1 MIEILQIFLH
11 FFLFIFLTYF
21 PVNKFTLPKIVS
33 TYQISNFFCFFIN
46 IVILLNI
53 FLLFS
58 FFQLNLQYVLF
69 LIFFLYL
76 ILFFFYFLNIKNEIL
91 SKKNLVLKIFFSL
104 LNIFFYFN
112 IAANPALGW
121 DGLTIWLHKANMF
134 YNNNSY
140 FEIGSN
146 YPQLGS
152 YIWAFFWKNS
162 FIQKEYLGR
171 MFIIYTYLVSIFLIV
186 GLFKRFSAY
195 KKILLIFF
203 LIFFSY
209 DKDLQGY
216 QEYLI
221 FTLLLFCSKILFL
234 LNVNKKISNNSF
246 YYLILI
252 MTVILLPWIKNEGI
266 FYSIFISI
274 IFITFDFINLK
285 KKIIFFFIIL
295 INIVTQ
301 IIFIKLYFQ
310 SDQIFQVPLIQESL
324 FKNFF
329 NFKDFLSRLFIISY
343 YIFHSLV
350 KYPLILINLISILI
364 IYIYRKHLAVPNFFI
379 IFFFLNLIFIYS
391 IYMVTT
397 QPLIWHLQTSIKR
410 LMLQTSGFYIILLS
424 VFANKNSFKL
434 IS

>member
-1 MIEILQIFLH
+1 MIEILQIFLQ
-11 FFLFIFLTYF
+11 FFLFIFITYF
-21 PVNKFTLPKIVS
+21 PVNKYTLPKTVS
-33 TYQISNFFCFFIN
+33 TFQISNFFCFFIN

-58 FFQLNLQYVLF
+58 FFQLNLQHV
-69 LIFFLYL
+69 FFLLVAFYL
-76 ILFFFYFLNIKNEIL
+76 ILFFLSFLNIKNEIL
-91 SKKNLVLKIFFSL
+91 SKYNLTIKISFVLI
-104 LNIFFYFN
+104 NIFFYFN

-121 DGLTIWLHKANMF
+121 DGLTIWLNKANMF

-140 FEIGSN
+140 FETKSN

-152 YIWAFFWKNS
+152 YLWAFFWKNS

-186 GLFKRFSAY
+186 GLFKKFSAY
-195 KKILLIFF
+195 KKIFLIFC

-221 FTLLLFCSKILFL
+221 FSLLLFCSKILFL
-234 LNVNKKISNNSF
+234 LNVNKKISNNFF

-274 IFITFDFINLK
+274 IFFLFNFINLK
-285 KKIIFFFIIL
+285 KKIIFFIIIL

-301 IIFIKLYFQ
+301 IFFIKFYFQ
-310 SDQIFQVPLIQESL
+310 SDQIFQVPLIQETL

-329 NFKDFLSRLFIISY
+329 KFEEFLSRLFIISY
-343 YIFHSLV
+343 YIFHGLV

-379 IFFFLNLIFIYS
+379 IFFFLNLIFLYS

-397 QPLIWHLQTSIKR
+397 HPLIWHLQTSIKR

-424 VFANKNSFKL
+424 VIANKNSFKL
-434 IS
+434 I